1 MIYRLPM
8 ASIIP
13 CGGFLL
19 IVGQAV
25 GNGLMLTNERI
36 NGMMTPSKTAI
47 ERGMMA
53 VVNGDPAITEAGL
66 FALACQMAYAPNGEH
81 ENKAHCT
88 EGTRRVLDV
97 ARAGGME
104 DQAALLIVR
113 AFGQGFGA
121 MDETDEGAGL
131 ASLCRNVVLHVGP
144 GLTGVLLAGDRL
156 H

>member
-25 GNGLMLTNERI
+25 GAGLLLTNERI

-53 VVNGDPAITEAGL
+53 VVNGDPGKMLKDAKV
-66 FALACQMAYAPNGEH
+66 F
-81 ENKAHCT
+81 
-88 EGTRRVLDV
+88 
-97 ARAGGME
+97 
-104 DQAALLIVR
+104 
-113 AFGQGFGA
+113 
-121 MDETDEGAGL
+121 
-131 ASLCRNVVLHVGP
+131 
-144 GLTGVLLAGDRL
+144 
-156 H
+156 